1 MSLAVMGGVLGT
13 GNADITHSAVDPQG
27 EQHDEENHSPGR
39 GQRERGERLGVDD
52 ENQPWP

>member
-1 MSLAVMGGVLGT
+1 MSLAVMGGAPGT
-13 GNADITHSAVDPQG
+13 GTAGVTHSTVDPQG

-52 ENQPWP
+52 EN